1 MNKSQMTPSSRP
13 SCGQDGLPG
22 YPNPKWIIVW
32 TNGKK
37 MWRILMKILRRCRT
51 RQIAAESER
60 YRRYHE
66 AKSKI
71 PMDLPPDKYEEELK
85 RLARKFKI

>member
-1 MNKSQMTPSSRP
+1 MSYKRS
-13 SCGQDGLPG
+13 LAA
-22 YPNPKWIIVW
+22 
-32 TNGKK
+32 
-37 MWRILMKILRRCRT
+37 RR
-51 RQIAAESER
+51 AEADANR